1 MSDLIERLRAFEID
15 TGSGGFEPEV
25 CHEAA
30 DEIERLQARVEALE
44 GVIQCAMQTTIDHRV
59 RDVLDRAGIP
69 LATEREVVTHYRDGT
84 VDVEYPNADE
94 IERLQARVEELE
106 GVIDRALY

>member
-59 RDVLDRAGIP
+59 RDVLD
-69 LATEREVVTHYRDGT
+69 TEREVVTHYRDGT

>member
-44 GVIQCAMQTTIDHRV
+44 GAVHSA
-59 RDVLDRAGIP
+59 RAYILP
-69 LATEREVVTHYRDGT
+69 WTRNCDYRAEVDLKDACKMLLAATE
-84 VDVEYPNADE
+84 
-94 IERLQARVEELE
+94 QE
-106 GVIDRALY
+106 GE